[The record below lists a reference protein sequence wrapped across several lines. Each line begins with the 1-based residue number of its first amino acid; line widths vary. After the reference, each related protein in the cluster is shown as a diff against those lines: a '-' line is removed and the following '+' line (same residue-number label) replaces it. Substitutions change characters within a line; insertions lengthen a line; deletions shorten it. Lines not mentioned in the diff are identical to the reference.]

1 LSENQKKEFLF
12 QSGIKSFK
20 SKEYFQAHEE
30 WENLWSD
37 YYLEDRKFVQ
47 GLIQLSVSFFHLQNR
62 NLKGA
67 KSMLNK
73 SQEKFKLFKD
83 LQRGISIEKLLFQ
96 IERVSVEYNKIE
108 TALDFNWQLVP
119 TLE

>member
-1 LSENQKKEFLF
+1 
-12 QSGIKSFK
+12 
-20 SKEYFQAHEE
+20 
-30 WENLWSD
+30 
-37 YYLEDRKFVQ
+37 
-47 GLIQLSVSFFHLQNR
+47 
-62 NLKGA
+62 
-67 KSMLNK
+67 MLNK